1 MKKIFALLLLLIV
14 TLTHAQDKNSQFAF
28 WSSIEKH
35 CGKAYEGI
43 ITEGASDDF
52 KGKKLVMHV
61 IHCSKEE
68 IKIPFH
74 VGENRSRTWVLT
86 RKNKSLTL
94 KHDHRHE
101 DGTEDKVTQY
111 GGSTTNTGSANMQ
124 VFPADQ
130 ETVQVIPAAFGNTWW
145 VTIDEKTFTY
155 NLRRI
160 GTDRLFTVKFDLT
173 KPVEIPPSPWG
184 WKE

>member
-1 MKKIFALLLLLIV
+1 MKRIFTFFLLLCGNLAIS
-14 TLTHAQDKNSQFAF
+14 QDQNTQTIF
-28 WSSIEKH
+28 WSSLEKH
-35 CGKAYEGI
+35 CSKAYEGI
-43 ITEGASDDF
+43 ITEGANDDF
-52 KGKKLVMHV
+52 KGKKLIMHV
-61 IHCSKEE
+61 IRCTKDE

-74 VGENRSRTWVLT
+74 VGDNRSRTWVLT